1 MWETN
6 TNVMFSYFI
15 LATDRT
21 SLCSLIFHI
30 ISFSLLQPLL
40 CPFSNL
46 LFFNVSSHSGGR
58 IAVDSG
64 SSPWKILKLPPAI
77 RGSVRGTQCEGWALW
92 RSKVSKLLATLQHK
106 SGMKLINRM
115 KAFTSEFWHA
125 PSLSLFPYKWC
136 NQPSLLGFHTRR
148 LKVVKLSSVLRGKN
162 NL

>member
-15 LATDRT
+15 LASDRT

-40 CPFSNL
+40 CHFSNL
-46 LFFNVSSHSGGR
+46 FFYNVAHTQMWQDSSGFR
-58 IAVDSG
+58 FLAM
-64 SSPWKILKLPPAI
+64 KKLPPAI
-77 RGSVRGTQCEGWALW
+77 GGSVRGTQCEGWALW
-92 RSKVSKLLATLQHK
+92 RSKVSKLLATVQHK
-106 SGMKLINRM
+106 SVMKLINRM
-115 KAFTSEFWHA
+115 TAFTSECWHA

-148 LKVVKLSSVLRGKN
+148 LKVVKLSSGLRGKN